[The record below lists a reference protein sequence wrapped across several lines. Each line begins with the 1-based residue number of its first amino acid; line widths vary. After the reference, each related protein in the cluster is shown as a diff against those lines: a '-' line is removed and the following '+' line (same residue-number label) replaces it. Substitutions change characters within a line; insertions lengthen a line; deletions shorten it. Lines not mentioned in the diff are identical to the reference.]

1 MPGDDPPP
9 AVTERLQRV
18 LGAKV
23 LNGRFDEPEPA
34 PIMTKCQLRA
44 LANGRLTRPVGMPL
58 TVVDR
63 RLPLFG
69 VAPEELVSVS
79 DPDSW

>member
-1 MPGDDPPP
+1 MPADNPPP
-9 AVTERLQRV
+9 AVSERLQRV

-23 LNGRFDEPEPA
+23 LNGRLAEPEPV
-34 PIMTKCQLRA
+34 PIVTKCQLRA
-44 LANGRLTRPVGMPL
+44 LANDRPTRPVGMPR

-69 VAPEELVSVS
+69 VESEDLVSVS
-79 DPDSW
+79 VPDSW